1 MKPTVSNFVSK
12 NCLIINPTIIEVAV
26 SSAID
31 ELKLMFKLMDRVAE
45 GVTPML
51 SDLEQHIVSSGLA
64 DMFASA
70 DIVTQDSE
78 KYVEHLLDLF
88 TRFSTLVTD
97 AFGDDPRFLT
107 VRDKAFKRVVNDTQV
122 FKLDL
127 PSKQVHKRRLRV
139 TLND

>member
-1 MKPTVSNFVSK
+1 
-12 NCLIINPTIIEVAV
+12 
-26 SSAID
+26 
-31 ELKLMFKLMDRVAE
+31 MFKLMDRVHE

-51 SDLEQHIVSSGLA
+51 ADLETHIVSSGLA

-70 DIVTQDSE
+70 EQVTQDSE

-127 PSKQVHKRRLRV
+127 PSKQVKYEKL
-139 TLND
+139 

>member
-1 MKPTVSNFVSK
+1 
-12 NCLIINPTIIEVAV
+12 V

-31 ELKLMFKLMDRVAE
+31 ELKLMFKLMDRVPE

-127 PSKQVHKRRLRV
+127 PSKQVHNR
-139 TLND
+139 DAASFP